1 MRTLGILLI
10 LVVAA
15 ALPAADPIPP
25 RTVLLNKTAATPEEV
40 GKAAGIPVTG
50 TGTFPASFDR
60 VPFWTALEK
69 AAAATG
75 QRITLR
81 ESGRRVVLEPRGA
94 SLEVSS
100 VSGPFRTVARLVTA
114 RLNLETGQTAYD
126 VHIDAHWEPRF
137 PVFRVDAVPT
147 ITRAT
152 DDRNA
157 KLTTTTT
164 KGRSAP
170 TGATH
175 ALPVRLGGLTRE
187 SRKIAVLAG
196 HYSVIAADRM
206 LAFSFDTLTAKL
218 PVTPPAQDGVTAIL
232 KRIEKDEKTWE
243 VEIELKYPPGGPEF
257 ESFEA
262 DAWLSENTL
271 RLVSPDKS
279 KTFRPDD
286 YEARG
291 HTLIYRFKEDAA
303 KGLTNPAAKGWSIV
317 YETPAPLKEF
327 QVPFELKDIPLG

>member
-1 MRTLGILLI
+1 MRTLGFLVVLI
-10 LVVAA
+10 VAA
-15 ALPAADPIPP
+15 ALSAADPVPP
-25 RTVLLNKTAATPEEV
+25 RTVSLNKPGATPEDI
-40 GKAAGIPVTG
+40 GKAANIPVTG
-50 TGTFPASFDR
+50 SVTFPAAFDR

-75 QRITLR
+75 QRIALH
-81 ESGRRVVLEPRGA
+81 ESGRRIALEPRGP

-100 VSGPFRTVARLVTA
+100 VSGPFRTVAHQVTA

-126 VHIDAHWEPRF
+126 IHLDAHWEPRF
-137 PVFRVDAVPT
+137 PVFRVDSVPT

-152 DDRNA
+152 DDRGT
-157 KLTTTTT
+157 KLTTTAT
-164 KGRSAP
+164 KSRSAP

-175 ALPVRLGGLTRE
+175 ALPVRLNGLTRE
-187 SRKIAVLAG
+187 SRKITVLAG
-196 HYSVIAADRM
+196 HYTVVGADKM

-218 PVTPPAQDGVTAIL
+218 PVSLPTQDGVTATL

-243 VEIELKYPPGGPEF
+243 IEIELAYPPDGPQF

-262 DAWLSENTL
+262 DAWLSENVM
-271 RLVSPDKS
+271 RLVSPDRS

-291 HTLIYRFKEDAA
+291 HTLIYRFKEDPA
-303 KGLTNPAAKGWSIV
+303 KGLTNPAAKGWQIL
-317 YETPAPLKEF
+317 YETTAPLKEF